1 MGMSSDTGGGGDGT
15 LVEINVT
22 PMVDVLLSL
31 LIIFMVAQPKPPN
44 EQLPMDVPKDT
55 PTQMP
60 NDPNASLL
68 VKINEDGSMVLGT
81 TPLSKNFDE
90 MIKQFE
96 NNEKAQADSK
106 IVIKAEGKIKY
117 GWVIRV
123 MSAAKMAGID
133 DVGLASDKF

>member
-1 MGMSSDTGGGGDGT
+1 MATGGGDDGV

-44 EQLPMDVPKDT
+44 EEIPMDVPKDT
-55 PTQMP
+55 PTEMP
-60 NDPNASLL
+60 SDPNASLL
-68 VKINEDGSMVLGT
+68 VKIKEDGSIFLGT
-81 TPLSKNFDE
+81 TKMSRNYDE
-90 MIKQFE
+90 MVKQLQS
-96 NNEKAQADSK
+96 NEKAQTDGK

-123 MSAAKMAGID
+123 MSAAREAGID
-133 DVGLASDKF
+133 NVGLASDKF

>member
-1 MGMSSDTGGGGDGT
+1 MSMAAGGSDDGV

-44 EQLPMDVPKDT
+44 ESIPMDVPKDT
-55 PTQMP
+55 PTEMP
-60 NDPNASLL
+60 SDPNASLL
-68 VKINEDGSMVLGT
+68 VKIKEDGSVLLGT
-81 TPLSKNFDE
+81 VPMSKNYDE
-90 MIKQFE
+90 MVKQLQK
-96 NNEKAQADSK
+96 NEKAQTDGK

-123 MSAAKMAGID
+123 MSAAKEAGIEN
-133 DVGLASDKF
+133 VGLASDKF